1 MRREQRADKDHC
13 ATDAVVRNSIG
24 RSTMNHRMKRY
35 QYIYIYIY
43 IHIYIYIYICPKS
56 IDEDH
61 KLNASRAFVA
71 LYRTRLLPEVFHLC
85 GCCDLPVVQITLLA
99 TRAG

>member
-43 IHIYIYIYICPKS
+43 ICFKS

>member
-43 IHIYIYIYICPKS
+43 IYICSKSIES
-56 IDEDH
+56 IDENH
-61 KLNASRAFVA
+61 RLNASRAFVA